1 MCTSFSGK
9 FLHQFCCYSV
19 LCIGT
24 VQYSTG
30 AELGVCVVYWYS
42 TVQYR
47 SRVRCVCCVLVQ
59 YSTGAELGVCVLC
72 IGTVQ
77 YRSRVRCVCC
87 VLVQYS
93 TVQEQS

>member
-1 MCTSFSGK
+1 MC
-9 FLHQFCCYSV
+9 V

-30 AELGVCVVYWYS
+30 AELGVFVCVG

-59 YSTGAELGVCVLC
+59 YSTGAELGVFVCVNW
-72 IGTVQ
+72 
-77 YRSRVRCVCC
+77 
-87 VLVQYS
+87 YS